1 MKIFRPLPNFYGY
14 PDFGLEG
21 STCSSIM
28 KTLKSTQFCKG
39 SRSFKQQLILMKM
52 KCIRCKY
59 NLIHFTCS
67 YDRWL
72 YYYRLKS
79 ETKWFWMKNY
89 DGLFSTLIHMSYYYI
104 TGGSVIW
111 PMSIN
116 PTLLHKGT
124 KTMVILWSK
133 WLPLAHLK
141 VIKLQTSQGHA
152 LSNSSSAIHTT

>member
-1 MKIFRPLPNFYGY
+1 MVWEYAEEYQPSTKLTHPNRATSLENEKFCDNPLIGQPLASPLKMKIFWPIPNFYGY

-39 SRSFKQQLILMKM
+39 SKSFKQQLILMKM

-89 DGLFSTLIHMSYYYI
+89 DGLFSTLIHICHI
-104 TGGSVIW
+104 TI
-111 PMSIN
+111 
-116 PTLLHKGT
+116 LL
-124 KTMVILWSK
+124 VD
-133 WLPLAHLK
+133 
-141 VIKLQTSQGHA
+141 Q
-152 LSNSSSAIHTT
+152 